1 MTEALLRL
9 GTTQWFVL
17 VDVEKEEIIDKY
29 FRPQVEKDILAME
42 ETLKQYAD
50 PTIMEE
56 DLQALIW
63 LVNNYK
69 DATAKRKERV
79 IAMVQAMWQAYQ
91 DEPAL
96 YDGAQLRDR
105 LERTKALLG
114 KMV

>member
-9 GTTQWFVL
+9 GSTQWFVL
-17 VDVEKEEIIDKY
+17 VDIEKEEIIDKY
-29 FRPQVEKDILAME
+29 YKPQVEKDIVAMQ

-50 PTIMEE
+50 PTVMAE
-56 DLQALIW
+56 DLKALIW

-69 DATAKRKERV
+69 DATAERKARV
-79 IAMVQAMWQAYQ
+79 IAMIQAMWQAYQ
-91 DEPAL
+91 NEPEL
-96 YDGAQLRDR
+96 YSGAQLRER